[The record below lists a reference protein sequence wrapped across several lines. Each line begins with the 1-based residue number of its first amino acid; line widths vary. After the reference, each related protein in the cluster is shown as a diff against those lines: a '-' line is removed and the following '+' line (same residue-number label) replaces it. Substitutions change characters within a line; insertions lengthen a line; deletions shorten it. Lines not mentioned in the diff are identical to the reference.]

1 MPEISRFYGI
11 RITMNFVDHP
21 PPHFH
26 ATYGDEEAQVE
37 IVSGNVL
44 AGSLPRRAAALV
56 KEWASLHREELEDN
70 WLKRVKLLPLVKI
83 DPLP

>member
-11 RITMNFVDHP
+11 RITMNFVDHS

-26 ATYGDEEAQVE
+26 AMYGDDEAQVE
-37 IVSGNVL
+37 ISTGDVL

-56 KEWASLHREELEDN
+56 KEWTDLHRQELEDN
-70 WLKRVKLLPLVKI
+70 WLKREKLLPLVKI
-83 DPLP
+83 DPLT